1 RPYYTCLAAAFQWW
15 GWNYIQRLSSVSVRG
30 GDGDTVMSGHQY
42 VPNPAN
48 LFTDE
53 DEIDD
58 ELFLRNARR
67 TDGYLPADDKY
78 GMSKVTGAPYT
89 RPDVLGPAAGFDG
102 SGSGLVYAG
111 GSSGSVGGSVVSIG
125 PGGYVM
131 DMPAAAY
138 GAYGAGVPS
147 KPTVVYGSAANMYA
161 DLGPD
166 SAADVDDEI
175 ARQRQTFEQR
185 RRELEESTLLT
196 SQRCLGVLRETEQ
209 VGIATAE
216 ELHRQR
222 EQLEK
227 TKKQLDEINNSL
239 RFSQKHLNSLKSVF
253 GGLKNYL
260 SGRMVAGGGGGGSGG
275 PIGPGSVHADGHGVT
290 TGGGIPRQNISSPTP
305 TEEDELYPHPQD
317 YRVADPY
324 WTADQSPVPSSQVS
338 GDYHHHH
345 HPHHPHHPQQQ
356 QHHHQQQQ
364 KQQQQQQHQQQQQQM
379 ANGGAGPGFSHQLDQ
394 NLDEMRGNLSRL
406 KNLALDLNQEIDSQ
420 NDLIDDIS
428 DRVEDVDVK
437 IGKQNKDMNRLL
449 RK

>member
-1 RPYYTCLAAAFQWW
+1 
-15 GWNYIQRLSSVSVRG
+15 
-30 GDGDTVMSGHQY
+30 MSGHQY

-53 DEIDD
+53 DDIED

-67 TDGYLPADDKY
+67 ADTAYLPAEEKY
-78 GMSKVTGAPYT
+78 GVSKGSGSPFT
-89 RPDVLGPAAGFDG
+89 RPDVLGPAAGFDV
-102 SGSGLVYAG
+102 SGGLAYG
-111 GSSGSVGGSVVSIG
+111 GGGGGVSVG

-131 DMPAAAY
+131 DAPVYGGGGGGYGGGGGLGPA
-138 GAYGAGVPS
+138 PS
-147 KPTVVYGSAANMYA
+147 KAMIYGGGGGPAGNTMYGSPS
-161 DLGPD
+161 DE
-166 SAADVDDEI
+166 DEI
-175 ARQRQTFEQR
+175 AHQRQTFEQR

-260 SGRMVAGGGGGGSGG
+260 SGRMVAGGGGAGGGPGIGGGGSGPSSVAG
-275 PIGPGSVHADGHGVT
+275 GSMNTSMAGMA
-290 TGGGIPRQNISSPTP
+290 RQNISSPTP
-305 TEEDELYPHPQD
+305 TEESDLYPNPQD
-317 YRVADPY
+317 FRVADPY
-324 WTADQSPVPSSQVS
+324 WTADQSPIPP
-338 GDYHHHH
+338 
-345 HPHHPHHPQQQ
+345 PHAQQQQ
-356 QHHHQQQQ
+356 QHHHPHHHL
-364 KQQQQQQHQQQQQQM
+364 QQQQQHL
-379 ANGGAGPGFSHQLDQ
+379 ANGGSGGPGFSHQLDQ

-437 IGKQNKDMNRLL
+437 IGKQNKDMNRLM

>member
-1 RPYYTCLAAAFQWW
+1 
-15 GWNYIQRLSSVSVRG
+15 
-30 GDGDTVMSGHQY
+30 MSGHQY

-53 DEIDD
+53 DDIDD

-67 TDGYLPADDKY
+67 ADGYLPAEDKY
-78 GMSKVTGAPYT
+78 GMTKVAGSVYT
-89 RPDVLGPAAGFDG
+89 RPDVLGPAAGFDV
-102 SGSGLVYAG
+102 SGGALGGYA
-111 GSSGSVGGSVVSIG
+111 GSSGSAGGSVVSIG

-131 DMPAAAY
+131 DMPAAAAY

-147 KPTVVYGSAANMYA
+147 GKQQPLLYGSAANVYSS
-161 DLGPD
+161 LGPD
-166 SAADVDDEI
+166 AADVAVDDEI

-260 SGRMVAGGGGGGSGG
+260 SGRMVAGGGGGGGSGG
-275 PIGPGSVHADGHGVT
+275 GSVMGPGSVHGE
-290 TGGGIPRQNISSPTP
+290 IPRQNISSPTP
-305 TEEDELYPHPQD
+305 TEEDDLYPNPQD
-317 YRVADPY
+317 FRIADPY
-324 WTADQSPVPSSQVS
+324 WNADQSPVPPPQVA
-338 GDYHHHH
+338 GDYHHHQH

-356 QHHHQQQQ
+356 QHLHQQQQ
-364 KQQQQQQHQQQQQQM
+364 KQQQQQQL
-379 ANGGAGPGFSHQLDQ
+379 ANGGGGAGGGFSHQLDQ

-437 IGKQNKDMNRLL
+437 IGKQNKDMNRLM

>member
-1 RPYYTCLAAAFQWW
+1 
-15 GWNYIQRLSSVSVRG
+15 
-30 GDGDTVMSGHQY
+30 MSGHQY

-67 TDGYLPADDKY
+67 NDGYLPADDKY
-78 GMSKVTGAPYT
+78 GMSKVTGAAYT
-89 RPDVLGPAAGFDG
+89 RPDVLGPTAVYDG
-102 SGSGLVYAG
+102 SGLGGYA
-111 GSSGSVGGSVVSIG
+111 GSSGSAGGSVVSVG

-138 GAYGAGVPS
+138 GGYGAGVVPT
-147 KPTVVYGSAANMYA
+147 KPLVYGSAANMYSS
-161 DLGPD
+161 LGPD
-166 SAADVDDEI
+166 AADVAVDDEI

-260 SGRMVAGGGGGGSGG
+260 SGRMVAGGGGSGS
-275 PIGPGSVHADGHGVT
+275 IGPGGSVHGGEHGVVT
-290 TGGGIPRQNISSPTP
+290 TAGGIPRQNISSPTP
-305 TEEDELYPHPQD
+305 TEEDDLYPNPQD
-317 YRVADPY
+317 FRIADPY
-324 WTADQSPVPSSQVS
+324 WTADQSPVPPPQGVA

-356 QHHHQQQQ
+356 QQQQQHHHQQQQ
-364 KQQQQQQHQQQQQQM
+364 L
-379 ANGGAGPGFSHQLDQ
+379 ANGGGNAGGGFSHQLDQ

-437 IGKQNKDMNRLL
+437 IGKQNKDMNRLM

>member
-1 RPYYTCLAAAFQWW
+1 
-15 GWNYIQRLSSVSVRG
+15 
-30 GDGDTVMSGHQY
+30 MSGHQY

-67 TDGYLPADDKY
+67 TDGYLPGDDKY
-78 GMSKVTGAPYT
+78 GMSKVAGAPYT

-102 SGSGLVYAG
+102 GLGGYGG
-111 GSSGSVGGSVVSIG
+111 GSSGSAGGSVVSVG

-147 KPTVVYGSAANMYA
+147 SKPPTVVYGSAANMYA
-161 DLGPD
+161 GLGSD
-166 SAADVDDEI
+166 AGTDVDDEI

-260 SGRMVAGGGGGGSGG
+260 SGRMVASGGGGGGSGG
-275 PIGPGSVHADGHGVT
+275 PIGPGSVVHHGD
-290 TGGGIPRQNISSPTP
+290 GGGIPRQNISSPTP
-305 TEEDELYPHPQD
+305 TEEDELYPNPQD
-317 YRVADPY
+317 FRIADPY
-324 WTADQSPVPSSQVS
+324 WTADQSPVPPSQVP

-356 QHHHQQQQ
+356 QQQHLHQQQQ
-364 KQQQQQQHQQQQQQM
+364 KQQQQQQQQQM
-379 ANGGAGPGFSHQLDQ
+379 ANGGAGFSHQLDQ

>member
-1 RPYYTCLAAAFQWW
+1 
-15 GWNYIQRLSSVSVRG
+15 
-30 GDGDTVMSGHQY
+30 MSGHQY

-58 ELFLRNARR
+58 ELFLRNAPRGGGR
-67 TDGYLPADDKY
+67 ADPYLPADDKY
-78 GMSKVTGAPYT
+78 GVTKVGSTYT
-89 RPDVLGPAAGFDG
+89 RPDVLGPAAGFDV
-102 SGSGLVYAG
+102 SGGLAYAG
-111 GSSGSVGGSVVSIG
+111 GASVGGSLVSVG

-131 DMPAAAY
+131 DAPVY
-138 GAYGAGVPS
+138 GPGGYAVGGAIPGKTLVYG
-147 KPTVVYGSAANMYA
+147 GSAANVVY
-161 DLGPD
+161 D
-166 SAADVDDEI
+166 SPGDDDEI
-175 ARQRQTFEQR
+175 AHQRQTFEQR
-185 RRELEESTLLT
+185 RRELEESTLIT

-275 PIGPGSVHADGHGVT
+275 GSIA
-290 TGGGIPRQNISSPTP
+290 GGSIAGGAGIPRQNISSPTP
-305 TEEDELYPHPQD
+305 TEEEDLYPNPQD
-317 YRVADPY
+317 FRIADPY
-324 WTADQSPVPSSQVS
+324 WRADQSPIPPPSIHHPHAQQ
-338 GDYHHHH
+338 HHHH
-345 HPHHPHHPQQQ
+345 HH
-356 QHHHQQQQ
+356 
-364 KQQQQQQHQQQQQQM
+364 QQHQQQQQQQQHM
-379 ANGGAGPGFSHQLDQ
+379 ANGGSGGGAGFSHQLDQ

-437 IGKQNKDMNRLL
+437 IVKQNKDMNRLL

>member
-1 RPYYTCLAAAFQWW
+1 
-15 GWNYIQRLSSVSVRG
+15 
-30 GDGDTVMSGHQY
+30 MSGHQY

-53 DEIDD
+53 DDIDD
-58 ELFLRNARR
+58 ELFLRNAHRA
-67 TDGYLPADDKY
+67 DAYLPAEDKY
-78 GMSKVTGAPYT
+78 GVSKVSGAVYT
-89 RPDVLGPAAGFDG
+89 RPDVLGPAAGYEVTG
-102 SGSGLVYAG
+102 GGLAYA
-111 GSSGSVGGSVVSIG
+111 GSSGSAGGGSVVSVG

-131 DMPAAAY
+131 DMPAAAAY
-138 GAYGAGVPS
+138 GGYGAGVPS
-147 KPTVVYGSAANMYA
+147 KPLVYGSGANVYSS
-161 DLGPD
+161 LGPD
-166 SAADVDDEI
+166 EDDVAVDDEI

-260 SGRMVAGGGGGGSGG
+260 SGRMVAGGGGAVG
-275 PIGPGSVHADGHGVT
+275 PVAGPGSVHGDHGMT
-290 TGGGIPRQNISSPTP
+290 TAGGIPRQNISSPTP
-305 TEEDELYPHPQD
+305 TEEDDLYPNPQD
-317 YRVADPY
+317 FRIADPY
-324 WTADQSPVPSSQVS
+324 WNADQSPVPPPQGP

-345 HPHHPHHPQQQ
+345 HPHHPHHPQ
-356 QHHHQQQQ
+356 HLHQQQ
-364 KQQQQQQHQQQQQQM
+364 KQQQQQQL
-379 ANGGAGPGFSHQLDQ
+379 ANGGAGAGTAGGFSHQLDQ

-437 IGKQNKDMNRLL
+437 IGKQNKDMNRLM

>member
-1 RPYYTCLAAAFQWW
+1 
-15 GWNYIQRLSSVSVRG
+15 
-30 GDGDTVMSGHQY
+30 MSGHQY
-42 VPNPAN
+42 VPNPSN
-48 LFTDE
+48 LFADD

-67 TDGYLPADDKY
+67 T
-78 GMSKVTGAPYT
+78 
-89 RPDVLGPAAGFDG
+89 
-102 SGSGLVYAG
+102 G
-111 GSSGSVGGSVVSIG
+111 GSSSASDATTDQGYKYDQFQKSFLSQNYDTAEEEKYGSTMM
-125 PGGYVM
+125 PGASMHG
-131 DMPAAAY
+131 
-138 GAYGAGVPS
+138 GAGV
-147 KPTVVYGSAANMYA
+147 YGE
-161 DLGPD
+161 LD
-166 SAADVDDEI
+166 SDMDDEI
-175 ARQRQTFEQR
+175 VRQRQTFEQR

-260 SGRMVAGGGGGGSGG
+260 SGRMGPDQQQSSSIGIARTNISPSPSEEIYPNPQDFRIPSEYWPDATRGRPDYHNQAQDLSHMNGG
-275 PIGPGSVHADGHGVT
+275 PS
-290 TGGGIPRQNISSPTP
+290 TGGN
-305 TEEDELYPHPQD
+305 
-317 YRVADPY
+317 
-324 WTADQSPVPSSQVS
+324 
-338 GDYHHHH
+338 
-345 HPHHPHHPQQQ
+345 
-356 QHHHQQQQ
+356 
-364 KQQQQQQHQQQQQQM
+364 
-379 ANGGAGPGFSHQLDQ
+379 FSHELDQ
-394 NLDEMRGNLSRL
+394 NLDDMRGNLSRL

-428 DRVEDVDVK
+428 NRVDDVDVK